1 MDARSDP
8 GRRADGPAQVAG
20 RKPMRRSHRWRSERW
35 DWRILAGGAL
45 LLCALIAFVLTT
57 SRAAM
62 EADLAELAI
71 ARLDEAGESWAVA
84 RFTGR
89 DATIFGEALAQEPRD
104 KVRMAIESL
113 PGVRTVRDATTLLPE
128 RRPFTFSVVRDG
140 PALQM
145 EGYVPSQYA
154 LMRIAAAVKALPP
167 GLAVRGLDRL
177 VRARGAPP
185 GDFAAVVAFALQA
198 LAQLPSGRVTL
209 SDDAFSIE
217 GRAPY
222 LATYQALQRMMH
234 DPLPQDFRLARFAV
248 RPPVA
253 VPFTWS
259 AIRDGNTVRLEGY
272 VPSEEA
278 RASVESAVHAVLP
291 DAGITD
297 TTQPG
302 DGAPATELWLKAVR
316 FAATQLALL
325 PHGRVALSDTAIT
338 LEGAAGSFPVYD
350 ALAAARR
357 APPEGFQVARFAIEP
372 PPVSPFVWR
381 IWRRGP
387 QLQLT
392 GYAPS
397 EEARRVMNDAV
408 KSLFQGAQ
416 VSDQVRLASG
426 GPSAETWIAAVTFAL
441 AQINRMTNGE
451 ATILDT
457 VVTLSG
463 EAVDSA
469 SFTTLREAAKAP
481 PAGVG
486 VDASKVLPPVIS
498 PYVFAAR
505 SDETGVTLS
514 GFFPDAQTHAAVDAM
529 VARMFT
535 GGRLND
541 VSAVGAGAPEGFPQ
555 ALEAALGQLARLDS
569 GDLRLS
575 DGQVL
580 LSGIGSAPK
589 TGELVGARLKATLPP
604 GFSGEV
610 AIEPATVGVPVGAGE
625 CLRLLEAALSRGLR
639 FDVRARPT
647 ADSAPALDRLAAAAL
662 RCPALGLEAAHPTRV
677 RPDEVIAPEVAEAR
691 GRALVAALV
700 ASGVPAAHV
709 QWITGAPGWALADAA
724 APAASVRPSAVAGG
738 VAIGVRDP
746 G

>member
-1 MDARSDP
+1 MDARSGP
-8 GRRADGPAQVAG
+8 GERADGPVQGTG
-20 RKPMRRSHRWRSERW
+20 RSKMGHSARW
-35 DWRILAGGAL
+35 DWRILAGGGL

-62 EADLAELAI
+62 EADLTEQAI

-89 DATIFGEALAQEPRD
+89 DATIVGEALAQEPRD
-104 KVRMAIESL
+104 KVRRTIESL

-140 PALQM
+140 PVLQL

-154 LMRIAAAVKALPP
+154 LVRMAAAVKALPP
-167 GLAVRGLDRL
+167 GLTVRGMDRL

-198 LAQLPSGRVTL
+198 LAQLTSGRVTL

-217 GRAPY
+217 GRAPN
-222 LATYQALQRMMH
+222 LATYQALQRVMH

-253 VPFTWS
+253 APFTWS
-259 AIRDGNTVRLEGY
+259 AVRNGNAVRLEGY

-278 RASVESAVHAVLP
+278 RASVETALHAVLP
-291 DAGITD
+291 EAGITD

-302 DGAPATELWLKAVR
+302 DGAPATDLWLKAVR
-316 FAATQLALL
+316 FAAAQLALL

-372 PPVSPFVWR
+372 PPASPFVWR

-397 EEARRVMNDAV
+397 EEARRVMSDAV

-441 AQINRMTNGE
+441 AQINRMTQGE
-451 ATILDT
+451 AAIRDT
-457 VVTLSG
+457 AVTLSG
-463 EAVDSA
+463 EATDST

-481 PAGVG
+481 PPGVG

-505 SDETGVTLS
+505 SDEAGVTLS
-514 GFFPDAQTHAAVDAM
+514 GFFPDAETHAAVDGM
-529 VARMFT
+529 VARLFP
-535 GGRLND
+535 GARLND
-541 VSAVGAGAPEGFPQ
+541 VSAIGAGAPEGFRL
-555 ALEAALGQLARLDS
+555 ALEAALPQLARLET

-580 LSGIGSAPK
+580 LSGIGAAPK
-589 TGELVGARLKATLPP
+589 SGALIGARLAAGLPP
-604 GFSGEV
+604 GFSGEAAV
-610 AIEPATVGVPVGAGE
+610 EPAPIGVPVGAAE
-625 CLRLLEAALSRGLR
+625 CLRLLETALGRGLR
-639 FDVRARPT
+639 FDDRAQPT
-647 ADSAPALDRLAAAAL
+647 PDSAPALDRLAAAAL
-662 RCPALGLEAAHPTRV
+662 RCPALGLEAAHPARL
-677 RPDEVIAPEVAEAR
+677 RPDEVIAPEVAQAR
-691 GRALVAALV
+691 ARALVAALV
-700 ASGVPAAHV
+700 ARGVAAPHV
-709 QWITGAPGWALADAA
+709 QWMTLVPGSALADAA
-724 APAASVRPSAVAGG
+724 PRAEPALPSAVAGG